1 MTIRHDDPTM
11 RPPFLAGEGLTFPP
25 IIGPEED
32 PADRDDDGIFY
43 LGPGPEP
50 EAVQHPNHYQSE
62 TGLECFDAQVAA
74 LGVGGAVQ
82 YAKGCIMKYVW
93 RGGKKGEEAQDLRKA
108 AQYALWAA
116 DLLDNGPRKF

>member
-1 MTIRHDDPTM
+1 MTIRQDDPTL
-11 RPPFLAGEGLTFPP
+11 RPPHIAGEGLTLSA

-32 PADRDDDGIFY
+32 PTDRDEDRPLLCDV
-43 LGPGPEP
+43 P